1 MTPIRTNLR
10 PVHTVAT
17 DELKDHDS
25 CHYTA
30 IDTTHLL

>member
-17 DELKDHDS
+17 DALRDQDS
-25 CHYTA
+25 GHYTV